1 MNIVDLA
8 LFAILL
14 IAGIGGFFRGFVQS
28 VLAIAA
34 WVAAVFITMYG
45 FPYASEFARK
55 FISLRIAAD
64 AAAGLALFVVS
75 LVILSLIRHQISA
88 GVRHS
93 ALSALDRSLG
103 FVFGLLFGVVLVCL
117 LYFGAARLMGPQDQ
131 WPDWAREAKS
141 LPVVERVTAGACAL
155 GPASVRDLC
164 RGVLG
169 RGPTPEDIERQF
181 ERLNAPPTRGG
192 QGDSQPGYTD
202 RQRRGLDRLI
212 EQNR

>member
-1 MNIVDLA
+1 MNVVDLA

-14 IAGIGGFFRGFVQS
+14 IAGVGGFFRGFVQS

-34 WVAAVFITMYG
+34 WIGAVLITMYG
-45 FPYASEFARK
+45 FPHAEPFAQK
-55 FISLRIAAD
+55 FFSPNVV
-64 AAAGLALFVVS
+64 AAAVAGAALFIGS
-75 LVILSLIRHQISA
+75 LVILSLLRHQISA

-103 FVFGLLFGVVLVCL
+103 FVFGLGFGVVLICL
-117 LYFGAARLMGPQDQ
+117 IYFGTARLMGPPEE

-141 LPVVERVTAGACAL
+141 LPVVE
-155 GPASVRDLC
+155 S
-164 RGVLG
+164 
-169 RGPTPEDIERQF
+169 ERQF
-181 ERLNAPPTRGG
+181 ERLTAPPTRGG

-212 EQNR
+212 EQNK